1 MHGRR
6 FLHTHP
12 RPALR
17 MVLSIVNPAV
27 GTKHVRCALFRLQNV
42 DSVDELVVL
51 SQDNAPELTERL

>member
-1 MHGRR
+1 
-6 FLHTHP
+6 
-12 RPALR
+12 